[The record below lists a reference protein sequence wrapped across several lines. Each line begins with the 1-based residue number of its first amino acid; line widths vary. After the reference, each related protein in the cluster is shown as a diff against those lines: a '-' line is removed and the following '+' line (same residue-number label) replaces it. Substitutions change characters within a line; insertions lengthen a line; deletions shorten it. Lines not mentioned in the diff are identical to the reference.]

1 MQKRVNA
8 GKANDEA
15 TLKREVAAPKAT
27 SRNTSKP
34 DKVVKADKQMKTDK
48 RTKKEDDKKVS
59 QQAAHAPVFKI
70 QILQGSYKLRD
81 NDRQF
86 KELTGIE
93 RMEDGGKWKYFYGSS
108 TNYNAVNRSRKE
120 ILDKFPGAFIVAYK
134 DGKQVDVN
142 EAIKEFLSNKR
153 KK

>member
-1 MQKRVNA
+1 M
-8 GKANDEA
+8 
-15 TLKREVAAPKAT
+15 
-27 SRNTSKP
+27 
-34 DKVVKADKQMKTDK
+34 
-48 RTKKEDDKKVS
+48 
-59 QQAAHAPVFKI
+59 
-70 QILQGSYKLRD
+70 RD

-93 RMEDGGKWKYFYGSS
+93 RMEDGGKWKYFYGSN
-108 TNYNAVNRSRKE
+108 TDYNAVNRSRKE

-134 DGKQVDVN
+134 DGKQMDVN